1 MYSVSYFKFKIM
13 NERQKAKELIS
24 KANRIIGSEQFKNE
38 SKEIALLCVDECIKE
53 HCHES
58 EHKDPLAQDRW
69 IDYWQQVRK
78 EISLL

>member
-1 MYSVSYFKFKIM
+1 M

-38 SKEIALLCVDECIKE
+38 SKEIALLCVDEILLNIEATKLY
-53 HCHES
+53 
-58 EHKDPLAQDRW
+58 HKDSKALPVNEK
-69 IDYWQQVRK
+69 YWKEVKQ